1 MLDTTHFTNHSA
13 ARLLVA
19 ALVLLAVS
27 AATAEPTQRP
37 LLVNT
42 SGAKPNLMISLDNS
56 ASMSIPYPDQY
67 NVGSGSSR
75 GAYWAAH
82 RSAEVNHLY
91 YNPRI
96 TYLPR
101 VEADGKPMVPTDGIV
116 FISNQASAAFAY
128 RVFADTSTPQPNSSY
143 VVQHG
148 SYANLP
154 SYPNSWSEVSQETEP
169 GYAPRHTAYT
179 ASDIKTTTPAFTY
192 AVCSAIST
200 NASDQKCTT
209 WRFVDVSYGST
220 AAIVLPPDHRRTE
233 CGPTSCTTAQEIQNI
248 LNWYR
253 YYLYRMPATATAI
266 GQALS
271 DPRLNN
277 RIRVGYLPINYLK
290 EALSLTPGT
299 AVTQPHV
306 LRGVRTWVA
315 GSNDNRQVYDW
326 LYKQMPMGATPLHNA
341 VEKVASY
348 LQVPTGARENPWAV
362 DPSQL
367 ASATNPEMS
376 CRRSFNLVFS
386 DGAWSSS
393 TSTIKGKDFD
403 NTPGPTF
410 ERTGSNPLTTFSFK
424 PTGPTERK
432 LYTPYPS
439 TATGGMADLTAQ
451 YYWHKDLRDKLANQ
465 VATRAGQPAF
475 WQNMTTYTVG
485 YLIKPSGLLVGASS
499 GLTFDQIDAYR
510 TGFVM
515 DGYNDAPKPSWP
527 TGDTTSLT
535 EARRIDDFIQAGYTG
550 GGRGFSVQ
558 TAEDIRGVFDT
569 ILSDI
574 LNAAGSDAGIELS
587 NSGIATTTLA
597 GLLKYGVDYRT
608 IDNSG
613 EVTAKLLNAAGN
625 AVVNSTDVNGNVLSP
640 PSDAYWTASKQMPNH
655 ADRHVFSMSSLNG
668 PFEFKGS
675 FSLLPV
681 DVQTSLKVGKDKDRI
696 PNDSR
701 FVDYLRGK
709 EAVADVQNRL
719 FRPRLSPIGAV
730 VNAPPLLMGANDNMR
745 YDIDGTVSGRQQYAA
760 YREKIR
766 TSATSLLVATNAGV
780 VHAFSGDKGK
790 ELAAFMPRR
799 SMAKLLDQANLNAGF
814 EYTLDGPLTSND
826 IYSGNDWNQVAL
838 GTGGRGTKMIYALRS
853 PLNANGDRTPGANDF
868 LWEVGPD
875 SIDDTSVT
883 SGYMT
888 NPVRSGQTDSGHWVA
903 VVNSGHYNGQSGGAK
918 AGLVLLNALT
928 GEVLRNIPLPATYS
942 AGRGLGG
949 VTLVRDTRK
958 RIVAAYAADAN
969 GNLWRFDLRGD
980 PAAWKVSYGKPLF
993 TTKNNR
999 PIYGA
1004 PAWQAHPKGGFIV
1017 VVATGI
1023 VLEDS
1028 DLSDTSLR
1036 ESIYGIWDPTSSTGQ
1051 EKAAFDTVLPS
1062 SLVEQQMVQLETKT
1076 GTESYFSISRKPVD
1090 WETQRGWSLSLGHTH
1105 SGERSIDQVRN
1116 IGSSVLINTTVLNSS
1131 TGNNTE
1137 SCTAANLPSNY
1148 LYLLNALDG
1157 AGNPAFD
1164 ADRDGTV
1171 DNTAVVLLE
1180 AGGFTRSIETVDISE
1195 SSGLR
1200 QTKGI
1205 QTQSGEDEYPPPEL
1219 PGGGIPDIPS
1229 CRGAKEEI
1237 AGQGSQVV
1245 RAVVECPTGDSS
1257 DDLKGTPKSWSR
1269 QQYQL
1274 TRPPL

>member
-1 MLDTTHFTNHSA
+1 MLDTTNFTNCSA
-13 ARLLVA
+13 ARLLIIAV
-19 ALVLLAVS
+19 VLLAGS

-75 GAYWAAH
+75 SAYWAAH
-82 RSAEVNHLY
+82 RSADVNHLY

-116 FISNQASAAFAY
+116 FISNQSSAAFAY
-128 RVFADTSTPQPNSSY
+128 RVFADTATPQANSSY
-143 VVQHG
+143 VIQHG

-154 SYPNSWSEVSQETEP
+154 SYPNGWNEVSQETET
-169 GYAPRHTAYT
+169 GYAPKHIAYT
-179 ASDIKTTTPAFTY
+179 AGDIKTTTPAFTY

-200 NASDQKCTT
+200 DASDQKCTT

-220 AAIVLPPDHRRTE
+220 VSIILPTDHRRTE
-233 CGPTSCTTAQEIQNI
+233 CGLTSCTTAQEIQNI

-277 RIRVGYLPINYLK
+277 RIRVGYLPINHLK
-290 EALSLTPGT
+290 EALALTPGT

-306 LRGVRTWVA
+306 LRGVRTWLA
-315 GSNDNRQVYDW
+315 GSNDNKQVYDW

-362 DPSQL
+362 DPSQI

-410 ERTGSNPLTTFSFK
+410 ARTGSNPLTTFSYN

-432 LYTPYPS
+432 LYTPHTS

-451 YYWHKDLRDKLANQ
+451 YYWHKDLRGNLANQ
-465 VATRAGQPAF
+465 VATRAGQPSF

-485 YLIKPSGLLVGASS
+485 YLIKPSGLLVGATG

-515 DGYNDAPKPSWP
+515 DGYAAAPKPSWP

-587 NSGIATTTLA
+587 STGVAATTLEAT
-597 GLLKYGVDYRT
+597 LKYGVEFRT

-613 EVTAKLLNAAGN
+613 DVTAKKLDVQGN
-625 AVVNSTDVNGNVLSP
+625 AVISSADVNGNSLNPASN
-640 PSDAYWTASKQMPNH
+640 SHWSASKQMPNH
-655 ADRHVFSMSSLNG
+655 ADRLVFSISAGKG
-668 PFEFKGS
+668 PIEFKGN
-675 FSLLPV
+675 FSGLPV
-681 DVQTSLKVGKDKDRI
+681 DVQTALKAGKDKERI
-696 PNDSR
+696 PSDSR

-709 EAVADVQNRL
+709 DPVTDAQGRL
-719 FRPRLSPIGAV
+719 FRLRLSPIGAV
-730 VNAPPLLMGANDNMR
+730 VNAPPLLMGASGNMR
-745 YDIDGTVSGRQQYAA
+745 YDIDGAVSGRQQYAA
-760 YREKIR
+760 YREQIR
-766 TSATSLLVATNAGV
+766 TSTPSVFVATNAGV
-780 VHAFSGDKGK
+780 VHAFSADKGK

-799 SMAKLLDQANLNAGF
+799 SMTKLLDQANTNTGF
-814 EYTLDGPLTSND
+814 VYTLDGPLTSND
-826 IYSGNDWNQVAL
+826 IYSGTDWNQVAL
-838 GTGGRGTKMIYALRS
+838 GTGGRGTKVVYGLRS
-853 PLNANGDRTPGANDF
+853 PLKTNGDRSPSLNDF
-868 LWEVGPD
+868 LWEAGPD
-875 SIDDTSVT
+875 TIDDASVV

-903 VVNSGHYNGQSGGAK
+903 VVNNGHYNGQSGGEK
-918 AGLVLLNALT
+918 SGLVVLNAMT
-928 GEVLRNIPLPATYS
+928 GAVLRSIPLPAAYS
-942 AGRGLGG
+942 AGRGLSG

-958 RIVAAYAADAN
+958 RIVAAYAGDAN

-980 PAAWKVSYGKPLF
+980 PTAWKVSYGKPLF

-1004 PAWQAHPKGGFIV
+1004 PAWQAHPKGGFV
-1017 VVATGI
+1017 VVIATGI
-1023 VLEDS
+1023 VLEDG
-1028 DLSDTSLR
+1028 DLADTSQR
-1036 ESIYGIWDPTSSTGQ
+1036 EGIYGIWDPTSRAGQ
-1051 EKAAFDTVLPS
+1051 EMAAFETVSPS
-1062 SLVEQQMVQLETKT
+1062 ALLEQRVVQLETKV
-1076 GTESYFSISRKPVD
+1076 GTEKYYSISRDPID
-1090 WETQRGWSLSLGHTH
+1090 WDKHKGWTLTLGHIH
-1105 SGERSIDQVRN
+1105 QGERALDQIINV
-1116 IGSSVLINTTVLNSS
+1116 GSSVLINTTVLNTS
-1131 TGNNTE
+1131 GVDDAE
-1137 SCTAANLPSNY
+1137 RCTQDNLPYNY

-1157 AGNPAFD
+1157 AGKPAFD
-1164 ADRDGTV
+1164 VDRDGKL
-1171 DNTAVVLLE
+1171 DLPAMVLSE
-1180 AGGFTRSIETVDISE
+1180 AGGLSRSIGVVDIME
-1195 SSGLR
+1195 GPAAV
-1200 QTKGI
+1200 QIKGI
-1205 QTQSGEDEYPPPEL
+1205 QTQDGESEYERHECLNAKVAVTGVQSGAF
-1219 PGGGIPDIPS
+1219 S
-1229 CRGAKEEI
+1229 
-1237 AGQGSQVV
+1237 AG
-1245 RAVVECPTGDSS
+1245 VECNGN
-1257 DDLKGTPKSWSR
+1257 LKPWSR